1 MNKLVL
7 VIFDLDDTLIHSNID
22 YPLMKERVKSLFE
35 SNYSFTNN
43 PTIKELLERLSSKP
57 ETLQR
62 AQTIIDEMESGSAK
76 IAQTIDSA
84 DKLPSILQGLQLQ
97 SAILTNNSRR
107 SVDKYLTYN
116 KFNFLRNMG
125 PIITRND
132 VLAMKPDPAGLN
144 KIIEIFNLQNKKSAV
159 LYVGDSFIDADAA
172 YNAGIRFVLIN
183 TRNLDMGSFNS
194 KPWKVFSQL
203 SEFIAF
209 IQREAIDCIF

>member
-43 PTIKELLERLSSKP
+43 PTIKELLERLSSQP

-107 SVDKYLTYN
+107 SVDKYLTHD

-144 KIIEIFNLQNKKSAV
+144 KIIEIFDLQNKKSAV